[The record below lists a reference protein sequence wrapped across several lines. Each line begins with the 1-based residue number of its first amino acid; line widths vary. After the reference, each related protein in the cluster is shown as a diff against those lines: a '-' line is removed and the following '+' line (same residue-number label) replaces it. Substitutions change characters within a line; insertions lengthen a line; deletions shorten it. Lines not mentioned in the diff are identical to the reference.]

1 MAVWSERNLRS
12 FVARHAAMSSSSVPD
27 PAEAV
32 RRKQQ
37 LDAERLFERLQ
48 QIHLPDLTVNYTLEN
63 SSVTIPGL
71 LVRLLTLSVLF
82 RLNSPKKWHAAL
94 REQLLPES
102 LRRWLGVEELTDLAE
117 RATLDWIEPRIL
129 LDTLSWQVAEGLTQL
144 AMPQPVAVI
153 RQTIRDLLLGDAQV
167 SEGGIVLSRRFWRRF
182 AEKGSRPVSAGL
194 VAECQQR
201 IDFVLGQVDFS
212 EVMQRRWLEMPELST
227 EDRGKLEAAQV
238 AQPCERLQAL
248 QEAFEQGH
256 FDFVI
261 QLLACSYSRYGR
273 RPHHPLLMWKIWL
286 AMLAVGCSAPAGFLG
301 AVDDSLQLRL
311 FLNVM
316 SHGQLPSERR
326 IKGFATERMSPV
338 IEYLVLWH
346 QSLLIQEDGIEI
358 GPDFGTDSA
367 DMHAQARMKSD
378 AAAKHLTPL
387 LGWLIEECR
396 RFCQATGRS
405 GLSEA
410 DREVLIRAFEQLDWK
425 ALGNFG
431 RNRQPLIQT
440 IRDILKGGL
449 VTPLP
454 SCVKLDGLPRD
465 GPLPTDLA
473 AFAEGLAAE
482 FLQRMK
488 VFGEKFDSSVF
499 YDPECSAHTK
509 RGKTVHGYGVQFLA
523 DLKFGL
529 IWSFAVFPAGDGF
542 RPQAADWVLQTK
554 QIFGFGSIQLTSDR
568 EYTIAKA
575 IHRWHEQD
583 ILHYGP
589 RADVDRKKKDIFL
602 EEDFELHEL
611 YAICPSGKRLNR
623 KPNIF
628 VRGSSEQWR
637 YQAKKLDCRGC
648 ADRPRCTRGKG
659 PRMLCVNVYR
669 KDLQIHAA
677 RMKAD
682 PERTRDLLG
691 RHRAMSEGMVNNLMN
706 HQGVRH
712 AHWKGLAL
720 ARLQVGLAIVM
731 LNVLKW
737 YKIKHGR
744 LEPMTLKPA
753 A

>member
-1 MAVWSERNLRS
+1 
-12 FVARHAAMSSSSVPD
+12 MSTSSLPD

-32 RRKQQ
+32 RHKQR
-37 LDAERLFERLQ
+37 LDAECLFGRLE

-71 LVRLLTLSVLF
+71 LVRFLTLAVLF
-82 RLNSPKKWHAAL
+82 RLNSPKKWQAAL
-94 REQLLPES
+94 RRQLLSEP
-102 LRRWLGVEELTDLAE
+102 LRRWLGIEELADLAD
-117 RATLDWIEPRIL
+117 RATVDWIPPRIL
-129 LDTLSWQVAEGLTQL
+129 LDTLSWQVAECLTQC
-144 AMPQPVAVI
+144 AAPQPVAVI
-153 RQTIRDLLLGDAQV
+153 RQTIRDLLLGDAKM
-167 SEGGIVLSRRFWRRF
+167 SDGGVVLSRRLWRRF
-182 AEKGSRPVSAGL
+182 AERGSRPASAGL

-201 IDFVLGQVDFS
+201 IDLVLGQVDLS
-212 EVMQRRWLEMPELST
+212 EVVQRRWLQMPELSP
-227 EDRGKLEAAQV
+227 EDQAKLEAAQV

-248 QEAFEQGH
+248 QEAFDEGQ

-273 RPHHPLLMWKIWL
+273 RPHHPLLMWRVWL

-316 SHGQLPSERR
+316 SRGELPSERR

-346 QSLLIQEDGIEI
+346 QALLVQEDGIEI
-358 GPDFGTDSA
+358 GSDFGTDSA

-378 AAAKHLTPL
+378 AASKHLTPL

-405 GLSEA
+405 RLSEA
-410 DREVLIRAFEQLDWK
+410 DREVLIRAFEQLDWN
-425 ALGNFG
+425 LLDNFG
-431 RNRQPLIQT
+431 RNRHALIRT

-449 VTPLP
+449 VLP
-454 SCVKLDGLPRD
+454 TRVKLDGLPRD
-465 GPLPTDLA
+465 GPIPTDLA
-473 AFAEGLAAE
+473 TFAEGLAAE
-482 FLQRMK
+482 FFERMK

-523 DLKFGL
+523 DLKFGF
-529 IWSFAVFPAGDGF
+529 ICAFAVFPAGEGF
-542 RPQAADWVLQTK
+542 RPKVADWVIQTK
-554 QIFGFGSIQLTSDR
+554 EIFGFGPIQLTSDR

-575 IHRWHEQD
+575 IHQWHEKD

-589 RADVDRKKKDIFL
+589 RSDVDRKKKGIFL
-602 EEDFELHEL
+602 EEDFELHEW
-611 YAICPSGKRLNR
+611 YAICPNGKRLNR
-623 KPNIF
+623 KPNVF

-637 YQAKKLDCRGC
+637 YQAKTLDCRGC
-648 ADRPRCTRGKG
+648 PRRAECTNGKR

-669 KDLQIHAA
+669 EDLEIHAA

-682 PERTRDLLG
+682 PERTRDLMG
-691 RHRAMSEGMVNNLMN
+691 RHRAMSEGIVNNLMN
-706 HQGVRH
+706 HQGVRD

-737 YKIKHGR
+737 YKIKHRR